1 MKRNSTVRVLVTA
14 GLMTFVAGAL
24 PACEQ
29 GGSPRPNSAD
39 HRSSATETFQ
49 HVVQPGE
56 TLGMIA
62 DWYTGKSS
70 NWKQIVDVNPGLRP
84 ERMRVGQIVLIPR
97 SILIKDTPIPRGYV
111 SAKKKSAPA
120 NATGVDT
127 SPSEADK
134 DSGSEKTASKSA
146 DSEVSTSPDAV
157 KDSADKASAEAV
169 KAGETAASAAEEAAK
184 AEETA
189 KIEEAAKKAQTEAE
203 AAGQAAQEAADAAKA
218 EAEKAAEKARAEAA
232 AAAKAAADAAE
243 AAKSGQKPA
252 ADDAEREKLL
262 DELLAQ

>member
-14 GLMTFVAGAL
+14 SLMTFVAGVL

-29 GGSPRPNSAD
+29 GGSPRPNGAD

-56 TLGMIA
+56 TLGIIA
-62 DWYTGKSS
+62 DWYTGRSS

-97 SILIKDTPIPRGYV
+97 SILIKDTPIPKGYS

-120 NATGVDT
+120 NTTGVDA
-127 SPSEADK
+127 SPSEADN
-134 DSGSEKTASKSA
+134 DSGSEKAASKSVDSDVTTFSDVAKESVDKAA
-146 DSEVSTSPDAV
+146 DEAIKAGVTVSTA
-157 KDSADKASAEAV
+157 AD
-169 KAGETAASAAEEAAK
+169 EAAN
-184 AEETA
+184 ADETA
-189 KIEEAAKKAQTEAE
+189 KIDEAAKKAQTEAE
-203 AAGQAAQEAADAAKA
+203 AASKAAQEAADAAKA
-218 EAEKAAEKARAEAA
+218 EAEKAAEKARADAA

-243 AAKSGQKPA
+243 AAKSGQMPA